1 MKEKLLYF
9 QDKIELILDYAKTL
23 NKILDCYKFEKELRL
38 KITSEILNYYKNIRE
53 ENEEL
58 RKIDVKPN
66 L

>member
-9 QDKIELILDYAKTL
+9 QDKIELILDYANTL

>member
-1 MKEKLLYF
+1 MKEKLLHF
-9 QDKIELILDYAKTL
+9 RGKIKLILDNANTL